1 LGALATL
8 FPRSVRGNL
17 ALHSSEGT
25 KMSATTAAAVRH
37 QSSTFKILAAAS
49 IGNALEW
56 YDILVYG
63 YFAVTISKLFFP
75 TADPTT
81 ALLLAFGTFG
91 VSYLVR
97 PLGALV
103 LGAYADRAGRRAAM
117 LLSIVVMTI
126 GTGLM
131 AIMPTYATVGIVAP
145 VAVLLARL
153 LQGFAVAGEFGSATA
168 FLVEH
173 SPDRKGFF
181 ASFQWFGQGLAAV
194 LASFFG
200 VILFGWLTADQLNS
214 WGWRLPF
221 FFGLL
226 IGPIGLYIRKHVGET
241 PEFSE
246 KGPAEAPVRQMFAE
260 HWDRLLMCIGVV
272 ILSTSSNYI
281 ILYMPTYAIR
291 QLHLPQSLG
300 FTATMIGGLLLTF
313 GAPFFG
319 HLSDRVGR
327 VRMMMVVSLLFAIS
341 AYPAFVVL
349 VANPSLAG
357 IVGIVCWL
365 SLLKAAY
372 SGTLPALMAEL
383 FPTATRGTGIA
394 LSYNISVP
402 IFGGFAP
409 AIATWLVA
417 TTGSPLAPSFY
428 LIGTSLL
435 SLVVLIIIHMRV
447 KTT

>member
-1 LGALATL
+1 MPATA
-8 FPRSVRGNL
+8 V
-17 ALHSSEGT
+17 
-25 KMSATTAAAVRH
+25 AAKASR
-37 QSSTFKILAAAS
+37 QASTFKILAAAS
-49 IGNALEW
+49 IGNALEF
-56 YDILVYG
+56 YDILIYG

-81 ALLLAFGTFG
+81 ALLLTFGTFG
-91 VSYLVR
+91 ISYLAR
-97 PLGALV
+97 PIGALV
-103 LGAYADRAGRRAAM
+103 LGAYADKAGRRAAM
-117 LLSIVVMTI
+117 LLSIVFMTI

-131 AIMPTYATVGIVAP
+131 AIMPTYNTIGILAP
-145 VAVLLARL
+145 IAVLIARL

-168 FLVEH
+168 FLFEH
-173 SPDRKGFF
+173 SKDRKGFF
-181 ASFQWFGQGLAAV
+181 ASFQWFGQGIAAV
-194 LASFFG
+194 LSSFFG
-200 VILFGWLTADQLNS
+200 VVLFSLLTTDQIES
-214 WGWRLPF
+214 WGWRIPF
-221 FFGLL
+221 LFGLL

-241 PEFSE
+241 PEFRE
-246 KGPAEAPVRQMFAE
+246 EGPAPAPLRRMFAE
-260 HWDRLLMCIGVV
+260 HWDRLLMCIGIV

-281 ILYMPTYAIR
+281 ILYMPTYAIK

-300 FTATMIGGLLLTF
+300 FTATMIGGILLTF

-319 HLSDRVGR
+319 HMSDRVGR
-327 VRMMMVVSLLFAIS
+327 VRMMVIVSLLFAIT
-341 AYPAFVVL
+341 AYPAFVLL

-394 LSYNISVP
+394 FAYNTSVP

-409 AIATWLVA
+409 FIAAWLVA
-417 TTGSPLAPSFY
+417 VTGSSLAPSYY
-428 LIGTSLL
+428 LIATSLL
-435 SLVVLIIIHMRV
+435 SLLVLVIIRMRV

>member
-1 LGALATL
+1 
-8 FPRSVRGNL
+8 
-17 ALHSSEGT
+17 
-25 KMSATTAAAVRH
+25 MSATAVAAETPRQA
-37 QSSTFKILAAAS
+37 STLKVLTAAS

-75 TADPTT
+75 TADSTT
-81 ALLLAFGTFG
+81 ALLLTFGTFG

-117 LLSIVVMTI
+117 LLSIVIMTI

-131 AIMPTYATVGIVAP
+131 AVMPTYSTIGIAAP
-145 VAVLLARL
+145 IAVLVARL

-173 SPDRKGFF
+173 TKDRKGFF

-200 VILFGWLTADQLNS
+200 VVLLGWLTADQLDS
-214 WGWRLPF
+214 WGWRVPF
-221 FFGLL
+221 LFGLL
-226 IGPIGLYIRKHVGET
+226 IGPIGLYIRKHIGES
-241 PEFSE
+241 PEFSDH
-246 KGPAEAPVRQMFAE
+246 GPAKAPVREMFTE
-260 HWDRLLMCIGVV
+260 QWDRLLMCIGIV

-281 ILYMPTYAIR
+281 ILFMPTYAIK

-300 FTATMIGGLLLTF
+300 FTATMLGGILLTF
-313 GAPFFG
+313 CAPLFG
-319 HLSDRVGR
+319 HMSDRIGR
-327 VRMMMVVSLLFAIS
+327 VRMMVAVSVLFAVS
-341 AYPAFVVL
+341 AYPAFVLL

-357 IVGIVCWL
+357 IVAIVCWL

-372 SGTLPALMAEL
+372 SGVLPSLMSEL
-383 FPTATRGTGIA
+383 FPIATRSTGIA

-409 AIATWLVA
+409 FIAAWLVA
-417 TTGSPLAPSFY
+417 VTGSPLAPSYY
-428 LIGTSLL
+428 LIATSLI
-435 SLVVLIIIHMRV
+435 SLLVLVIIHMRV

>member
-1 LGALATL
+1 
-8 FPRSVRGNL
+8 
-17 ALHSSEGT
+17 
-25 KMSATTAAAVRH
+25 MSATAAAAATPR
-37 QSSTFKILAAAS
+37 QASTFRILAAAA

-56 YDILVYG
+56 YDILIYG
-63 YFAVTISKLFFP
+63 YFAVTISRLFFP
-75 TADPTT
+75 NSDPTT
-81 ALLLAFGTFG
+81 ALLLTFGTFG

-103 LGAYADRAGRRAAM
+103 LGAYSDRRGRRAAM
-117 LLSIVVMTI
+117 LMSIVIMVI

-131 AIMPTYATVGIVAP
+131 AVMPTYGTLGILAP
-145 VAVLLARL
+145 IAVLIARL

-173 SPDRKGFF
+173 SKERKGFF

-194 LASFFG
+194 RASFFG
-200 VILFGWLTADQLNS
+200 VILFSWLTTDQLDS
-214 WGWRLPF
+214 WGWRVPF

-226 IGPIGLYIRKHVGET
+226 IGPIGLYIRKQVGET
-241 PEFSE
+241 PEFRE
-246 KGPAEAPVRQMFAE
+246 QGPASAPVRQMFAK
-260 HWDRLLMCIGVV
+260 HWDRLLMCIGIVV
-272 ILSTSSNYI
+272 LSTSSNYI

-300 FTATMIGGLLLTF
+300 FAATLIGGILLTF

-327 VRMMMVVSLLFAIS
+327 VRMMMVVSLLFALS
-341 AYPAFVVL
+341 AYPAFVLL
-349 VANPSLAG
+349 VANASLAG

-383 FPTATRGTGIA
+383 FPTATRSTGIA

-409 AIATWLVA
+409 FIAAWLVA

-428 LIGTSLL
+428 LIATSLL
-435 SLVVLIIIHMRV
+435 SLAVLVIIRMRV
-447 KTT
+447 KTS

>member
-1 LGALATL
+1 
-8 FPRSVRGNL
+8 
-17 ALHSSEGT
+17 
-25 KMSATTAAAVRH
+25 MSTTAVAAKPSH
-37 QSSTFKILAAAS
+37 QASTFKVLAAAS

-75 TADPTT
+75 NADPTT

-117 LLSIVVMTI
+117 LLSIVIMTV

-131 AIMPTYATVGIVAP
+131 AIMPTYSSVGIIAP
-145 VAVLLARL
+145 VAVLIARL

-173 SPDRKGFF
+173 SKDRKGFF

-200 VILFGWLTADQLNS
+200 VVLFTWLTSEQLES
-214 WGWRLPF
+214 WGWRVPF

-241 PEFSE
+241 PEFRE
-246 KGPAEAPVRQMFAE
+246 HGPAKAPVHQMFVE
-260 HWDRLLMCIGVV
+260 HWDRLLMCIGIV

-281 ILYMPTYAIR
+281 ILYMPTYAIK

-300 FTATMIGGLLLTF
+300 FTATLLGGILLTF
-313 GAPFFG
+313 GAPYFG

-327 VRMMMVVSLLFAIS
+327 VRLMMIVSLLFAVS
-341 AYPAFVVL
+341 AYPAFVLL

-383 FPTATRGTGIA
+383 FPISTRSTGIA

-402 IFGGFAP
+402 VFGGFAP
-409 AIATWLVA
+409 FIAAWLVA
-417 TTGSPLAPSFY
+417 VTGSSLAPSYY
-428 LIGTSLL
+428 LIATSLL
-435 SLVVLIIIHMRV
+435 SLLVLVIIRMRV

>member
-1 LGALATL
+1 MSTTAIAAK
-8 FPRSVRGNL
+8 
-17 ALHSSEGT
+17 ALHP
-25 KMSATTAAAVRH
+25 
-37 QSSTFKILAAAS
+37 SSTFKVLAAAS

-117 LLSIVVMTI
+117 LLSIAVMTI

-131 AIMPTYATVGIVAP
+131 AIMPTYSTVGIVAP
-145 VAVLLARL
+145 IAVLIARL

-173 SPDRKGFF
+173 TTDRKGFF

-200 VILFGWLTADQLNS
+200 VVLFTWLTTEQLDS
-214 WGWRLPF
+214 WGWRVPF

-241 PEFSE
+241 PEFRE
-246 KGPAEAPVRQMFAE
+246 QGPAKAPVRQMFAE
-260 HWDRLLMCIGVV
+260 HWDRLLMCIGIV

-281 ILYMPTYAIR
+281 ILYMPTYAIK

-300 FTATMIGGLLLTF
+300 FTATLLGGILLTI

-327 VRMMMVVSLLFAIS
+327 VRLMVIVSLLFAVS
-341 AYPAFVVL
+341 AYPAFVLL

-383 FPTATRGTGIA
+383 FPISTRSTGIA

-409 AIATWLVA
+409 FIAAWLVA
-417 TTGSPLAPSFY
+417 ETGSPLAPSFY
-428 LIGTSLL
+428 LIGTSML
-435 SLVVLIIIHMRV
+435 SLIVLVIIHLRV
-447 KTT
+447 KTS

>member
-1 LGALATL
+1 
-8 FPRSVRGNL
+8 
-17 ALHSSEGT
+17 
-25 KMSATTAAAVRH
+25 MSATAVATKASR
-37 QSSTFKILAAAS
+37 QSSTFKVLAAAS
-49 IGNALEW
+49 IGNALEF
-56 YDILVYG
+56 YDILIYG

-81 ALLLAFGTFG
+81 ALLLTFGTFG
-91 VSYLVR
+91 ISYLAR

-117 LLSIVVMTI
+117 LLSIVIMTI

-131 AIMPTYATVGIVAP
+131 AIMPTYNSVGVLAP
-145 VAVLLARL
+145 IAVLIARL

-173 SPDRKGFF
+173 SKDRKGFF
-181 ASFQWFGQGLAAV
+181 ASFQWFGQGVATV
-194 LASFFG
+194 LSSFFG
-200 VILFGWLTADQLNS
+200 VVLFSWLTADQIES
-214 WGWRLPF
+214 WAWRVPF
-221 FFGLL
+221 LFGLL

-241 PEFSE
+241 PEFRE
-246 KGPAEAPVRQMFAE
+246 QGPAPAPLRQMFTDY
-260 HWDRLLMCIGVV
+260 WDRLLMCIGIV

-281 ILYMPTYAIR
+281 ILYMPTYAIK

-313 GAPFFG
+313 CAPFFG

-327 VRMMMVVSLLFAIS
+327 LRMMVIVSILFAVS
-341 AYPAFVVL
+341 AYPAFVLL

-383 FPTATRGTGIA
+383 FPTATRSTGIA
-394 LSYNISVP
+394 FAYNTSVP

-409 AIATWLVA
+409 FIAAWLVA
-417 TTGSPLAPSFY
+417 VTGSPLAPSYY
-428 LIGTSLL
+428 LIVTALL
-435 SLVVLIIIHMRV
+435 SLLVLVIIHMRV

>member
-1 LGALATL
+1 
-8 FPRSVRGNL
+8 
-17 ALHSSEGT
+17 
-25 KMSATTAAAVRH
+25 MSATALAAAVPHRT
-37 QSSTFKILAAAS
+37 STFKVLAAAS

-81 ALLLAFGTFG
+81 ALLLTFGTFG

-97 PLGALV
+97 PLGAIV
-103 LGAYADRAGRRAAM
+103 LGAYADRNGRRAAM
-117 LLSIVVMTI
+117 LVSIVIMTI

-131 AIMPTYATVGIVAP
+131 AVMPTYSTVGLVAP
-145 VAVLLARL
+145 IAVLVARL

-173 SPDRKGFF
+173 SDERKGFF

-200 VILFGWLTADQLNS
+200 VILFGLLTADQLES
-214 WGWRLPF
+214 WGWRVPF

-226 IGPIGLYIRKHVGET
+226 IGPIGLYIRKNVGET
-241 PEFSE
+241 PEFRE
-246 KGPAEAPVRQMFAE
+246 QGPAKAPVRQMFAQY
-260 HWDRLLMCIGVV
+260 WDRLLMCIGIV

-281 ILYMPTYAIR
+281 ILYMPTYAIK

-300 FTATMIGGLLLTF
+300 FTATLLGGILLTF

-327 VRMMMVVSLLFAIS
+327 VRMMVIVSLLFAVS
-341 AYPAFVVL
+341 AYPAFVLL
-349 VANPSLAG
+349 VANPSLTG

-383 FPTATRGTGIA
+383 FPTATRSTGIA
-394 LSYNISVP
+394 VAYNTSVP

-409 AIATWLVA
+409 FIAAWLIAV
-417 TTGSPLAPSFY
+417 TGSPLAPSFY
-428 LIGTSLL
+428 LIATSLV
-435 SLVVLIIIHMRV
+435 SLLVLVIIHLRV

>member
-1 LGALATL
+1 MPATA
-8 FPRSVRGNL
+8 V
-17 ALHSSEGT
+17 
-25 KMSATTAAAVRH
+25 AAKASR
-37 QSSTFKILAAAS
+37 QASTFKILAAAS
-49 IGNALEW
+49 IGNALEF
-56 YDILVYG
+56 YDILIYG

-81 ALLLAFGTFG
+81 ALLLTFGTFG
-91 VSYLVR
+91 ISYLAR
-97 PLGALV
+97 PIGALV
-103 LGAYADRAGRRAAM
+103 LGAYADKAGRRAAM
-117 LLSIVVMTI
+117 LLSIVFMTI

-131 AIMPTYATVGIVAP
+131 AIMPTYNTIGILAP
-145 VAVLLARL
+145 IAVLIARL

-168 FLVEH
+168 FLFEH
-173 SPDRKGFF
+173 SKDRKGFF
-181 ASFQWFGQGLAAV
+181 ASFQWFGQGIAAV
-194 LASFFG
+194 LSSFFG
-200 VILFGWLTADQLNS
+200 VVLFSLLTTDQIES
-214 WGWRLPF
+214 WGWRIPF
-221 FFGLL
+221 LFGLL

-241 PEFSE
+241 PEFRE
-246 KGPAEAPVRQMFAE
+246 EGPASAPLRRMFAE
-260 HWDRLLMCIGVV
+260 HWDRLLMCIGIV

-281 ILYMPTYAIR
+281 ILYMPTYAIK

-300 FTATMIGGLLLTF
+300 FTATMIGGILLTF

-319 HLSDRVGR
+319 HMSDRVGR
-327 VRMMMVVSLLFAIS
+327 VRMMVIVSLLFAIT
-341 AYPAFVVL
+341 AYPAFVLL

-394 LSYNISVP
+394 FAYNTSVP

-409 AIATWLVA
+409 FIAAWLVA
-417 TTGSPLAPSFY
+417 VTGSSLAPSYY
-428 LIGTSLL
+428 LIATSLL
-435 SLVVLIIIHMRV
+435 SLLVLVIIRMRV

>member
-1 LGALATL
+1 
-8 FPRSVRGNL
+8 
-17 ALHSSEGT
+17 
-25 KMSATTAAAVRH
+25 MSTTAIAAKTPH
-37 QSSTFKILAAAS
+37 QASTFKVLAAAS

-117 LLSIVVMTI
+117 LVSIVIMTI

-131 AIMPTYATVGIVAP
+131 AIMPTYSTVGIVAP
-145 VAVLLARL
+145 IAVLIARL

-173 SPDRKGFF
+173 TTDRKGFF

-200 VILFGWLTADQLNS
+200 VVLFTWLTTEQLDS

-241 PEFSE
+241 PEFRE
-246 KGPAEAPVRQMFAE
+246 QGPAKAPVREMFAE
-260 HWDRLLMCIGVV
+260 HWDRLLMCIGIV

-281 ILYMPTYAIR
+281 ILYMPTYAIK

-300 FTATMIGGLLLTF
+300 FTATLLGGILLTF

-327 VRMMMVVSLLFAIS
+327 VRLMVIVSLLFAVS
-341 AYPAFVVL
+341 AYPAFVLL

-357 IVGIVCWL
+357 IVAIVCWL

-372 SGTLPALMAEL
+372 SGTLPSLMAEL
-383 FPTATRGTGIA
+383 FPISTRSTGIA

-409 AIATWLVA
+409 FIAAWLVA
-417 TTGSPLAPSFY
+417 ETGSPLAPSFY
-428 LIGTSLL
+428 LIATSVL
-435 SLVVLIIIHMRV
+435 SLIVLVIIHMRV
-447 KTT
+447 KTN

>member
-1 LGALATL
+1 
-8 FPRSVRGNL
+8 
-17 ALHSSEGT
+17 
-25 KMSATTAAAVRH
+25 MSATAVAAKASR
-37 QSSTFKILAAAS
+37 QSSTFKVLAAAS
-49 IGNALEW
+49 IGNALEF
-56 YDILVYG
+56 YDILIYG

-81 ALLLAFGTFG
+81 ALLLTFGTFG
-91 VSYLVR
+91 ISYLAR
-97 PLGALV
+97 PIGALV

-117 LLSIVVMTI
+117 LLSIVIMTI

-131 AIMPTYATVGIVAP
+131 AIMPTYNSVGILAP
-145 VAVLLARL
+145 IAVLIARL

-173 SPDRKGFF
+173 SKDRKGFF
-181 ASFQWFGQGLAAV
+181 ASFQWFGQGVATV
-194 LASFFG
+194 LSSFFG
-200 VILFGWLTADQLNS
+200 VILFSWLTADQIES
-214 WGWRLPF
+214 WAWRVPF
-221 FFGLL
+221 LFGLL

-241 PEFSE
+241 PEFRE
-246 KGPAEAPVRQMFAE
+246 QGPAPAPLRQMFAD
-260 HWDRLLMCIGVV
+260 HWDRLLMCIGIV

-281 ILYMPTYAIR
+281 ILYMPTYAIK

-327 VRMMMVVSLLFAIS
+327 LKMMVIVSLLFAVS
-341 AYPAFVVL
+341 AYPAFVLL

-383 FPTATRGTGIA
+383 FPTATRSTGIA
-394 LSYNISVP
+394 FAYNTSVP

-409 AIATWLVA
+409 FIAAWLVA
-417 TTGSPLAPSFY
+417 VTGSPLAPSFY
-428 LIGTSLL
+428 LIVTALL
-435 SLVVLIIIHMRV
+435 SLLVLVIIHLRV

>member
-1 LGALATL
+1 M
-8 FPRSVRGNL
+8 SV
-17 ALHSSEGT
+17 
-25 KMSATTAAAVRH
+25 TAAAAAVPR
-37 QSSTFKILAAAS
+37 QSSMFKVLAAAS

-75 TADPTT
+75 TADANT

-97 PLGALV
+97 PLGAIV
-103 LGAYADRAGRRAAM
+103 LGAYADRRGRRAAM
-117 LLSIVVMTI
+117 LLSIVIMTI

-131 AIMPTYATVGIVAP
+131 AIMPTYGAVGIVAP
-145 VAVLLARL
+145 IAVLVARL

-173 SPDRKGFF
+173 SKERKGFF

-200 VILFGWLTADQLNS
+200 VILFSWLTTDQLDS
-214 WGWRLPF
+214 WGWRVPF

-241 PEFSE
+241 PEFRE
-246 KGPAEAPVRQMFAE
+246 QGPASAPVRQMFAK
-260 HWDRLLMCIGVV
+260 HWDRLLMCIGIVV
-272 ILSTSSNYI
+272 LSTSSNYI

-291 QLHLPQSLG
+291 QLNLPQSLG
-300 FTATMIGGLLLTF
+300 FAATLIGGILLTF

-327 VRMMMVVSLLFAIS
+327 VRMMMVVSLLFALS
-341 AYPAFVVL
+341 AYPAFVLL
-349 VANPSLAG
+349 VANASLAG

-383 FPTATRGTGIA
+383 FPTATRSTGIA

-409 AIATWLVA
+409 FIAAWLVA

-428 LIGTSLL
+428 LIATSLL
-435 SLVVLIIIHMRV
+435 SLAVLVIIRMRV
-447 KTT
+447 KTS